1 MLHILASKTD
11 FDKLIGFNKKNY
23 LKQNKIFRIFKN
35 TKQYNNKRLYIY
47 IKFILQVMM
56 DFKKRYLSTN
66 T

>member
-35 TKQYNNKRLYIY
+35 TQ
-47 IKFILQVMM
+47 
-56 DFKKRYLSTN
+56 
-66 T
+66 